1 MRVLSN
7 LLGLVLISLV
17 TGCGSAHLPPG
28 DSVADPDEVQ
38 NRAVHDFNLG
48 VDRAVVRPVANAY
61 GTTVPEP
68 IRDGVSNFAANL
80 DQPRYVVN
88 NLLQLRLG
96 AAFEN
101 TARFAINTTLG
112 IGGLLDPAT
121 GLGLPAQETD
131 FGETLHVYGVREG
144 AYTVLPLL
152 GPSTSRDVLGMIVDV
167 AMNPVRFLIE
177 TPERNYTTAAEIMAQ
192 LNNRYEARDTFDN
205 ILFES
210 ADSYT
215 QLRSLYLQNRRFELG
230 ADPTVATPVEPQGD
244 GTIPPPTSSFDPTQD
259 QYYDPYSDPNL

>member
-1 MRVLSN
+1 MRFLSN

-121 GLGLPAQETD
+121 GLGLPAQRILAKPFMCMGCAKAHTP
-131 FGETLHVYGVREG
+131 FCPCWGRPHR
-144 AYTVLPLL
+144 
-152 GPSTSRDVLGMIVDV
+152 
-167 AMNPVRFLIE
+167 AMCW
-177 TPERNYTTAAEIMAQ
+177 A
-192 LNNRYEARDTFDN
+192 
-205 ILFES
+205 
-210 ADSYT
+210 
-215 QLRSLYLQNRRFELG
+215 
-230 ADPTVATPVEPQGD
+230 
-244 GTIPPPTSSFDPTQD
+244 
-259 QYYDPYSDPNL
+259 